1 MVTIGVYGFDGE
13 SFLRRLRQAN
23 VRLLLTIEDLRPL

>member
-13 SFLRRLRQAN
+13 SFLRRLRHAD
-23 VRLLLTIEDLRPL
+23 VRLVLDVR